1 MADDTVEKMKWST
14 RQPTDITPEQKK
26 LQARWKSRNDAEHV
40 GNIGWLFGN
49 WGLRAKDRQKREHV
63 DEVLKKQPAMVIGL
77 AECQKETEMV
87 LQQDPAAVAA
97 APKTQAK
104 SKFTSRPEF
113 QYLTFRGNEESSV
126 LIAVRD
132 QAGSALELLK
142 AERLCHGQTKKK
154 GQSRSK
160 AWAYSRSIIAK
171 VTLPHNVG
179 FLGKRTLSWWCTCT
193 TRSPMVD
200 GQVSS

>member
-1 MADDTVEKMKWST
+1 M
-14 RQPTDITPEQKK
+14 RQYTDITSDQRR
-26 LQARWKSRNDAEHV
+26 LQAKWNARNDAKHV

-49 WGLRAKDRQKREHV
+49 WGKRPVHPKMGAHL

-87 LQQDPAAVAA
+87 LQQGPAAVAD
-97 APKTQAK
+97 APKSQAK

-113 QYLTFRGNEESSV
+113 QYLTYRGNEESSV

-132 QAGSALELLK
+132 QAGCALDLLDVEK
-142 AERLCHGQTKKK
+142 LHHGKTKR
-154 GQSRSK
+154 GGSTAR
-160 AWAYSRSIIAK
+160 ALAYSRSIIAK

-179 FLGKRTLSWWCTCT
+179 FLGKNARCHGGAHAQ
-193 TRSPMVD
+193 RARR
-200 GQVSS
+200 